1 MTTGSRDAQG
11 CGVVIP
17 VKAFHDAKHRLA
29 PALDSVARARL
40 ARAMASTV
48 VDAADGLPVLVVCDD
63 AEVAEWATAVGAEVV
78 WCPDRG
84 LDGAVA
90 DGVATLA
97 ERGVA
102 RAVVAHADLP
112 HARSLR
118 GVCGPV
124 DPAEPTEPMRPTQ
137 VDAPASI
144 ITLVPD
150 RREDGTNVIV
160 LPTDCGFRFAYGP
173 GSFHRHL
180 AEADRVGL
188 TVRVVRD
195 PTLTWDVDVPADLER
210 PPWAAEAA
218 APGSAV
224 E

>member
-1 MTTGSRDAQG
+1 MRTGNHDARD

-29 PALDSVARARL
+29 PALDATARARL

-63 AEVAEWATAVGAEVV
+63 TDVAEWAESVGAEVV

-90 DGVATLA
+90 DGVSALA
-97 ERGVA
+97 GRGVA
-102 RAVVAHADLP
+102 MAVVAHADLP

-118 GVCGPV
+118 SVY
-124 DPAEPTEPMRPTQ
+124 EPTGRTG
-137 VDAPASI
+137 VDASATM

-150 RREDGTNVIV
+150 RREDGTNVIA
-160 LPTDCGFRFAYGP
+160 LPAACGFRFAYGP
-173 GSFHRHL
+173 GSFRRHL
-180 AEADRVGL
+180 AEAERVGL
-188 TVRVVRD
+188 SVRVVRD
-195 PTLTWDVDVPADLER
+195 PTLTWDVDVPADLEW
-210 PPWAAEAA
+210 PDWAA
-218 APGSAV
+218 APATPRQGGS
-224 E
+224 